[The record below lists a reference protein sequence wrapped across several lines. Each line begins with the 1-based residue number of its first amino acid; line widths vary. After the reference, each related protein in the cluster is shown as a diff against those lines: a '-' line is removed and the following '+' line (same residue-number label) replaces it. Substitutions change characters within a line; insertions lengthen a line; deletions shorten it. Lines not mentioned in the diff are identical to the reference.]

1 MDETD
6 VPGGGP
12 GRETLEGAFH
22 VTEVRREG
30 DRILY
35 FGEPLVPQK
44 ALMERVWPA
53 FRKSGYEVQFT
64 TADRLDV
71 EVPGRGN
78 EEAVANGGTGPGAP
92 GWTTPTSPRQNFV
105 LVAEPVSIGVDG
117 IPWTNV
123 ALLVA
128 TILSTLYAGSLWYH
142 IDLAENPAGI
152 VEAWP
157 FTVAIMGVLGVHELG
172 HYVMSR
178 YHGVNATLPYFIPV
192 PTLIGTMG
200 AVIKMKGRMPD
211 RDALFDIG
219 VAGPLAGLI
228 ATIAVTAIG
237 LLLGPIPVPEAVQNS
252 EQAVQ
257 IHLGF
262 PPLMYGI
269 AWAVGKPLSY
279 GQGMAVNP
287 VVIGGWVGMFVTFL
301 NLLPVGQ
308 LDGGHILRAMAGEHQ
323 ERIAALVPAVLFA
336 LAGYLYFFGSVAGNA
351 VFIWVVWGVFAGVFA
366 FVGPASPVRDQS
378 LDRNRMAIGIT
389 TFVLGVLCFTP
400 VPIAISG

>member
-6 VPGGGP
+6 APGAGP
-12 GRETLEGAFH
+12 GRESLEGAFH
-22 VTEVRREG
+22 VSEVRTDG

-35 FGEPLVPQK
+35 IGEPLVPQR
-44 ALMERVWPA
+44 AMMEHVWPA
-53 FRKSGYEVQFT
+53 FRESGYEVRFT
-64 TADRLDV
+64 TVERLDLDEPV
-71 EVPGRGN
+71 DPDPM
-78 EEAVANGGTGPGAP
+78 ANGGTDGGA
-92 GWTTPTSPRQNFV
+92 TPAWARPAATRQQYA

-117 IPWTNV
+117 VPWTNV

-128 TILSTLYAGSLWYH
+128 TVLSTLYAGSLWYH
-142 IDLAENPAGI
+142 INLAENPAK
-152 VEAWP
+152 VLEAWP

-178 YHGVNATLPYFIPV
+178 YHRVNATLPYFIPV

-219 VAGPLAGLI
+219 VAGPLAGLV
-228 ATIAVTAIG
+228 ATVVVTAIG
-237 LLLGPIPVPEAVQNS
+237 LLLGPIPVPETVQTS

-269 AWAVGKPLSY
+269 AWAVGEPLAY
-279 GQGMAVNP
+279 GEGLAVNP

-308 LDGGHILRAMAGEHQ
+308 LDGGHILRAMVGEGQ
-323 ERIAALVPAVLFA
+323 ERIAALIPAVLFA
-336 LAGYLYFFGSVAGNA
+336 LAGYLYFVADVAGNA
-351 VFIWVVWGVFAGVFA
+351 VFIWVVWGVFAGIFA
-366 FVGPASPVRDQS
+366 FVGPASPVRDDS
-378 LDRNRMAIGIT
+378 LDAKRMAIGAT
-389 TFVLGVLCFTP
+389 TFVLGVLCFAP